1 MSVFKT
7 DEKTLETRVKVL
19 EKKVRELEKLLGK
32 KPTKEGNKTE
42 EADEE
47 DFCTIT

>member
-1 MSVFKT
+1 MSVFKK
-7 DEKTLETRVKVL
+7 DEPLEKRVKVL

-32 KPTKEGNKTE
+32 KPTKETNKKEETE
-42 EADEE
+42 EE

>member
-7 DEKTLETRVKVL
+7 EEPLAKRVKIL

-32 KPTKEGNKTE
+32 KPTTETNKTE
-42 EADEE
+42 ETKEE